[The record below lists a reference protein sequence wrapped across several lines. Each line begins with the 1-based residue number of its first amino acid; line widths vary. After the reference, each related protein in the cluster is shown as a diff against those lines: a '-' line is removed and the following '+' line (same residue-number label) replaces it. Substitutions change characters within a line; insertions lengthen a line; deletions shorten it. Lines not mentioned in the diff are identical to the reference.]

1 MGLRPLGMG
10 TLLLLVAPLMVVSA
24 GVWHPGSVLALQH
37 VEFLLSHLPR
47 ASPCCAKKNLQATLA
62 CLSYSKLLLASSRTQ
77 TGPGCASPTHF
88 CSPK

>member
-10 TLLLLVAPLMVVSA
+10 TLLLPVAPLMVSA

-47 ASPCCAKKNLQATLA
+47 ASPCCAKKRLQATLA
-62 CLSYSKLLLASSRTQ
+62 CLSYAKLLLASSRTQ
-77 TGPGCASPTHF
+77 AGPGCASPKRF
-88 CSPK
+88 CSPR